1 MSTKMPTIPSTAAV
15 KKLGVKSLIAGV
27 AGGVGVSLGSAIL
40 GPVLGA
46 PLGAIVAG
54 AAIGGDDGNIVA
66 INGTMDGMVTL
77 FMGGSSSNAGTM

>member
-1 MSTKMPTIPSTAAV
+1 MTTKVKMPTTKEV
-15 KKLGVKSLIAGV
+15 KTLGIKSVVAGVTGGAGV
-27 AGGVGVSLGSAIL
+27 ALGSALL

-54 AAIGGDDGNIVA
+54 AAIGGNAGETVA

-77 FMGGSSSNAGTM
+77 FMGSGSSGQGSM